1 MKSALYLVSTPIG
14 NYDDITLRAIKVLS
28 EVDVLVCEEYKEAR
42 RLLSHLK
49 IQNQNLLSLNEH
61 NENEKA
67 AEILGLIKQGK
78 SAALFSDC
86 GTPVFSDPGLR
97 LSKLCIDNKIEVIPV
112 PGVSSLLTALTGA
125 GINIDN
131 FYYAGW
137 ISPKTEIRF
146 KELNKLKQKH
156 ELLVFMET
164 PYRLKKIISDIRK
177 TFGNSVYSVLAYEL
191 TTENEKFYRGT
202 ISDIENI
209 VLEKNLKGEFVLLI
223 DNRK

>member
-28 EVDVLVCEEYKEAR
+28 EADVLVCEEYKEAR

-67 AEILGLIKQGK
+67 AEIIGLIKQGK
-78 SAALFSDC
+78 SVALFSDC
-86 GTPVFSDPGLR
+86 GTPVFSDPGLQ
-97 LSKLCIDNKIEVIPV
+97 LSQLCIENKIEVVPV

-125 GINIDN
+125 GINLDN

-137 ISPKTEIRF
+137 LSPKSEIRLT
-146 KELNKLKQKH
+146 ELNKLKQRK
-156 ELLVFMET
+156 ELLIFMET
-164 PYRLKKIISDIRK
+164 PYRLKKIISDIKK
-177 TFGNSVYSVLAYEL
+177 TFGNSVYSVLAFEL
-191 TTENEKFYRGT
+191 TAENEKFYRGA
-202 ISDIENI
+202 ISEIENI